1 MRPDAAPLPVL
12 ERYELKFTIPP
23 EMVGPISAFVEPYC
37 AMDTHSSISPEGFY
51 QVNSLYFDTPEYL
64 FLRNRLDR
72 LPNRFNMRVRS
83 YGARPVAPYFLEVK
97 QKKAD
102 IIRKY
107 RARIRDENL
116 ERVLDPARDGHAG
129 LVSPGEAENAALF
142 RRLVHVHNAAP
153 VVMTSYRRKA
163 YVSVCDEYARV
174 TFDIGL
180 RYMAQREYKPLAIDS
195 GLAPSDLETCFDEM
209 TSVILELKCY
219 SKFVPLWMVDM
230 IRAFELRRRGFSKY
244 SAAMSQVFRRY
255 DFDPGIRM
263 SPSGRFGSSRRF
275 EKE

>member
-1 MRPDAAPLPVL
+1 MRPDGAPLPVL

-23 EMVGPISAFVEPYC
+23 ELVEPISSFVETYC
-37 AMDTHSSISPEGFY
+37 YMDSHSTSSPAGFY

-72 LPNRFNMRVRS
+72 IPDRFNMRVRS
-83 YGARPVAPYFLEVK
+83 YGARPVLPYFLEVK
-97 QKKAD
+97 QKKES

-107 RARIRDENL
+107 RARIREENL
-116 ERVLDPARDGHAG
+116 EHVLDPAREDHAC

-142 RRLVHVHNAAP
+142 RRLAHIHNASP

-163 YVSVCDEYARV
+163 YISNCDEYARV

-180 RYMAQREYKPLAIDS
+180 RYMAQREYKPLSI
-195 GLAPSDLETCFDEM
+195 GEGMAPSDVETCFDEN

-219 SKFVPLWMVDM
+219 SQYVPLWMVDL
-230 IRAFELRRRGFSKY
+230 IRAFELTRRGFSKY
-244 SAAMSQVFRRY
+244 SAGMAQVFRRY
-255 DFDPGIRM
+255 AFEDGSRVP
-263 SPSGRFGSSRRF
+263 PSFGMRRG
-275 EKE
+275 KL